1 MYPYQNWFSTYEIV
15 SKGVVLMGN
24 NAFCKIT
31 GIGTV
36 IIKMFYGVVRTLD
49 DVRHILDLKRNLIS
63 LSTFDSKGY
72 KYIGEGRV
80 LKVSK
85 GVLVVMKRQKR
96 STKLYVLQGSTVTS
110 DAVVATP
117 SLSDGKVTRLWHM
130 RLGHMSENRMVELRR
145 RGFLNGQSIS
155 KLKFYEHYVFGK

>member
-1 MYPYQNWFSTYEIV
+1 MKIV

-72 KYIGEGRV
+72 KYIGECRV
-80 LKVSK
+80 LKVNK
-85 GVLVVMKRQKR
+85 CVLIVMKGKKR
-96 STKLYVLQGSTVTS
+96 FAKLYVFRGSTITGDVT
-110 DAVVATP
+110 VATH
-117 SLSDGKVTRLWHM
+117 SLSDGDVTRL
-130 RLGHMSENRMVELRR
+130 
-145 RGFLNGQSIS
+145 
-155 KLKFYEHYVFGK
+155 